1 MGPGHLGVAFAAKP
15 LAPKAPL
22 WTLLV
27 ASEAL
32 DLLSA
37 GFIAIGMEKMAVRQ
51 MDLRN
56 GLQIITPG
64 WIPWSHELFMSVVW
78 SVLFAAIA
86 YLIFKDRKASGMI
99 GLITFSHWILDFF
112 VHPPD
117 LPVLFRNSPEL
128 GLGLWSS
135 GPGLVISLILE
146 IILIG
151 VGVAIY
157 LRWRKKKK
165 A

>member
-1 MGPGHLGVAFAAKP
+1 
-15 LAPKAPL
+15 
-22 WTLLV
+22 
-27 ASEAL
+27 
-32 DLLSA
+32 
-37 GFIAIGMEKMAVRQ
+37 
-51 MDLRN
+51 
-56 GLQIITPG
+56 
-64 WIPWSHELFMSVVW
+64 MSVVW